1 MSETYELSVTKVIRA
16 PRATVFEA
24 WTTPSW
30 LERWYGLADDWR
42 TPVAEVDLRVG
53 GRYRL
58 GLQPPGSS
66 VFHEAGEYLEVVADE
81 RLVYTVESTAWEGTQ
96 TVTVEFRDH
105 ADGTEVVLVESGFPT
120 AALRDEHAGGWPRF
134 VDRLARAV
142 EVPVSP
148 VTG

>member
-1 MSETYELSVTKVIRA
+1 MTQTYELSVTKVIRA
-16 PRATVFEA
+16 PRDKVFEA

-58 GLQPPGSS
+58 GLQPPGASQPFYES
-66 VFHEAGEYLEVVADE
+66 GEYREVVANE
-81 RLVYTVESTAWEGTQ
+81 RLVYTVDSTAWEGTQ

-105 ADGTEVVLVESGFPT
+105 PDGTEVVLVESGYPT
-120 AALRDEHAGGWPRF
+120 EELRDEHAGGWPRF
-134 VDRLARAV
+134 IDRLARVV
-142 EVPVSP
+142 ETSFLRA
-148 VTG
+148 